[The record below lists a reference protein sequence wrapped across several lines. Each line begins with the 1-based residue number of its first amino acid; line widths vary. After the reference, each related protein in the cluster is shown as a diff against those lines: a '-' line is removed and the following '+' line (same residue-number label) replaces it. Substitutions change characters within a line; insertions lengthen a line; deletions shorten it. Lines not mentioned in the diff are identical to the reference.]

1 MYLDRT
7 SDHLTGKRIEFS
19 SFVLFALFVVIHS
32 FLSNVQW

>member
-19 SFVLFALFVVIHS
+19 SFVLFVVIHS